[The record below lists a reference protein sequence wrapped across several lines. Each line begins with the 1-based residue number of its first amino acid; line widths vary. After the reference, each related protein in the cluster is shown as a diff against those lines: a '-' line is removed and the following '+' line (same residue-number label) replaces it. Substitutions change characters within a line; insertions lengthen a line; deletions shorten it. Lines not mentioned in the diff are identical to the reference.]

1 MFSFQQCLTK
11 IPTKYLGDPRLHI
24 LFSLADAYSD
34 KAIDKVVDHLA
45 YRIAY
50 HIHNLERENK
60 NV

>member
-1 MFSFQQCLTK
+1 MK